1 MAFFDR
7 FRKNRRQEEQPQA
20 PQPHAESDIKAALD
34 AEAARLR
41 GTDEQDA
48 APVSAPEPAK
58 AVEEVRPA
66 EPEPIR
72 KTPEPAPEPPKPEPE
87 PVHEAVRPEPPKPEP
102 PKPAPVEPAREN
114 TPEPP
119 AEEKKGFFG
128 RLKSRLTR
136 THDNLSGKMDD
147 LVENAEELDDDFFEE
162 MTDILIMADVGV
174 KTADEAVGKLREK
187 CEADKTMTPARAR
200 EELREILIDIM
211 GSEPMRLASPMVLF
225 VIGVNGVGK
234 TTSIGKLASR
244 LKTVGRR
251 VIICAG
257 DTFSAAAADQL
268 TIWADRA
275 GVPIVKQKE
284 GADPAAVVFDGI
296 QAAKQRGADVLIVD
310 TAGRLH
316 NKAHL
321 MEELKKMARVIAR
334 EFPEARTR
342 SLLVIDATTGQNG
355 LVQANVFKDVT
366 DLEGIILTK
375 LDGTAKGGIAIAIR
389 SELGLPVR
397 YIGVGE
403 QLDDLQ
409 PFDAREFIEAIL

>member
-1 MAFFDR
+1 MALFDKL
-7 FRKNRRQEEQPQA
+7 KNKLGIGR
-20 PQPHAESDIKAALD
+20 AEN
-34 AEAARLR
+34 
-41 GTDEQDA
+41 
-48 APVSAPEPAK
+48 
-58 AVEEVRPA
+58 PA
-66 EPEPIR
+66 EPDTKEE
-72 KTPEPAPEPPKPEPE
+72 KAAQQAESA
-87 PVHEAVRPEPPKPEP
+87 A
-102 PKPAPVEPAREN
+102 
-114 TPEPP
+114 P
-119 AEEKKGFFG
+119 AEESSAAAQPEEITQPAGKAPEEAGEQPRRESVFG
-128 RLKSRLTR
+128 WLKSRLTR
-136 THDNLSGKMDD
+136 THDNLSVKMDD
-147 LVENAEELDDDFFEE
+147 LVENAAEVDDDFFEE

-174 KTADEAVGKLREK
+174 HTSDQVVQTLKARCEKTPDV
-187 CEADKTMTPARAR
+187 TPAAAR
-200 EELREILIDIM
+200 EMLREILTDVM
-211 GSEPMRLASPMVLF
+211 GSEPMRLSSPMVLF

-234 TTSIGKLASR
+234 TTSIGKLAAR

-257 DTFSAAAADQL
+257 DTFRAAAADQL
-268 TIWADRA
+268 TVWAERA

-316 NKAHL
+316 NKSHL
-321 MEELKKMARVIAR
+321 MEELKKMARVISR
-334 EFPEARTR
+334 EFPEAKTR

-355 LVQANVFKDVT
+355 LAQAQVFKDVA

-403 QLDDLQ
+403 QLDDLR
-409 PFDAREFIEAIL
+409 PFDAKEFIDAIL